1 MIGTVFWRADKR
13 RFVAKY
19 KGADGEWRQKECPR
33 EIDGRALSMRDERRA
48 RRWAEGWARE
58 RVEPPKRGTSL
69 ALRAAYAIWIEIA
82 AAERDVAPSTLKG
95 YRSDFATHIL
105 ADSSFPARARIA
117 DRDIASLVTDHPR
130 LEAWLRTV
138 IARTT
143 SSSRTRSVFTTLK
156 VFFDAA
162 LFKQWVRGTNP
173 LRLKEMRRLLPP
185 MPTKRERPPVV
196 VPLEHVQALV
206 LARHGDRVADIPL
219 ARRVRYAVAFTSG
232 KREGETSGMTWGQL
246 HLDAPV
252 PYLEVENARRLVRPK
267 AEKLGPLKTKT
278 SPRDVPLHPAAVA
291 ALRWWRDDP
300 RGIVFE
306 LGRAPRPEDPVFPSM
321 RHGRRGD
328 FARPRSAD
336 KLRLDLGALGLPT
349 TGAKNQ
355 PITMQASRRTVMT
368 ALERLDVPEAKRK
381 ALVGHGIHDV
391 GARFYEADGEL
402 GELAAHV
409 KKIPLRWEDPPN
421 EEDVG
426 SMVAVVVPALVAPTT
441 KPMPAT
447 SGHLGIL
454 AEEER
459 FELPDPVKDR
469 RFSKPLP

>member
-1 MIGTVFWRADKR
+1 VIGSVFWRADKR

-19 KGADGEWRQKECPR
+19 KAADGEWKPKECPR
-33 EIDGRALSMRDERRA
+33 EIDGRALGPRDRARA

-58 RVEPPKRGTSL
+58 QRIEPLKRGGGL
-69 ALRAAYAIWIEIA
+69 ALKAAYAIWIDIA
-82 AAERDVAPSTLKG
+82 ADERDVAPSTLKG
-95 YRSDFATHIL
+95 YRSDFAMHIL
-105 ADSSFPARARIA
+105 ADSSFPTRARIS
-117 DRDIASLVTDHPR
+117 DREIASLVTDHPR
-130 LEAWLRTV
+130 LEAWLRAV

-143 SSSRTRSVFTTLK
+143 SSSRARSVFTTLK

-162 LFKQWVRGTNP
+162 LFKQWVRGINP
-173 LRLKEMRRLLPP
+173 LRLKEMRRLLPA
-185 MPTKRERPPVV
+185 MPTKRERPPVI

-206 LARHGDRVADIPL
+206 LARHGDLRADIPP

-246 HLDAPV
+246 HLAGPV
-252 PYLEVENARRLVRPK
+252 PYLEVEKARRLVRAK
-267 AEKLGPLKTKT
+267 GEKLGRLKTKT
-278 SPRDVPLHPAAVA
+278 SPRTLPLHPAAVA

-300 RGIVFE
+300 RGVLFD

-321 RHGRRGD
+321 RPGRRGD

-336 KLRLDLGALGLPT
+336 KLRFDLAALGLPT
-349 TGAKNQ
+349 TGAKDQ

-409 KKIPLRWEDPPN
+409 KKIPLRWEDPPD
-421 EEDVG
+421 EDDVG
-426 SMVAVVVPALVAPTT
+426 SMVAVVVPALVAPATT
-441 KPMPAT
+441 APSPT
-447 SGHLGIL
+447 S
-454 AEEER
+454 EET
-459 FELPDPVKDR
+459 LNTGR
-469 RFSKPLP
+469 RRRDSNSR